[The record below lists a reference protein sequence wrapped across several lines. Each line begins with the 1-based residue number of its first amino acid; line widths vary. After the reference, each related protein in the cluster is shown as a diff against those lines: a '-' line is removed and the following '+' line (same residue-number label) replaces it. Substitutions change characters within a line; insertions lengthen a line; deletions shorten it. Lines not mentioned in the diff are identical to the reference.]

1 MHNHWMVVKVF
12 VSKECRYVSF
22 ICFCK
27 QYQFNSSFFV
37 QLFGVSISEKKVKQI
52 NNNVFAERFA
62 VHTLKKIDLAWMKYE
77 KRNYLVCIYC
87 AVIKFLLCTNSF
99 DSATQWVDIF
109 SETAFFL
116 WCTLVNIYF
125 LQNIRWEFVRSS
137 ERFEWFLTWKIHF
150 QSQMTTSQWMDS
162 QITVVSF

>member
-1 MHNHWMVVKVF
+1 MVGNDCTTIGWWLKFLFQKNVGT
-12 VSKECRYVSF
+12 YVSF

-37 QLFGVSISEKKVKQI
+37 EPIGVSISEKKVKQI

-99 DSATQWVDIF
+99 DSATQWVNIF
-109 SETAFFL
+109 SGTAFFL

-125 LQNIRWEFVRSS
+125 LQNIRWESVRSS
-137 ERFEWFLTWKIHF
+137 KRFEWFLT
-150 QSQMTTSQWMDS
+150 
-162 QITVVSF
+162 

>member
-99 DSATQWVDIF
+99 DSATQWVNIF

-137 ERFEWFLTWKIHF
+137 EIFEWFLT
-150 QSQMTTSQWMDS
+150 
-162 QITVVSF
+162 

>member
-37 QLFGVSISEKKVKQI
+37 QLLGVSISEKKVKQI

-99 DSATQWVDIF
+99 DSATQWVEIF
-109 SETAFFL
+109 SETAFF
-116 WCTLVNIYF
+116 F
-125 LQNIRWEFVRSS
+125 LFHPLPKAPRGVQILLS
-137 ERFEWFLTWKIHF
+137 E
-150 QSQMTTSQWMDS
+150 
-162 QITVVSF
+162 TVFSCLISFPYGS